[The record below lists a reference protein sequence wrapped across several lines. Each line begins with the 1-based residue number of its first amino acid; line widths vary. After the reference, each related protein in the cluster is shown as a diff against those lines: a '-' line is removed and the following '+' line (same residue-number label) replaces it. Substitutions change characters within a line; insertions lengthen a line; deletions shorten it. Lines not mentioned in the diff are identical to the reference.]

1 MRRLLAA
8 VLLCAGAAVTSAQDA
23 DLEYRVKAAYL
34 FNFTKFIEWPSA
46 AFVGGRSFSFSIC
59 VAGRNPFGPALTTT
73 LIGETAAGLPLAA
86 RVVNAGGAAGCHVL
100 FVPAGVAA
108 GPYLRNVDRSPV
120 LTVGESPDFLADG
133 GIINFVRDGGRVRFE
148 INQAAAERAQ
158 LRISSRLL
166 QLGRASEPRGG
177 D

>member
-8 VLLCAGAAVTSAQDA
+8 VLLCTGSAVTSAQDVG
-23 DLEYRVKAAYL
+23 LEYRVKAAYL
-34 FNFTKFIEWPSA
+34 FNFTKFIEWPNA
-46 AFVGGRSFSFSIC
+46 AFAAGRSFSFSIC
-59 VAGRNPFGPALTTT
+59 VAGRNPFGPALTAT
-73 LIGETAAGLPLAA
+73 IVGETAAGLPLAA

-108 GPYLRNVDRSPV
+108 APYLRAVGKSPV
-120 LTVGESPDFLADG
+120 LTVGESPGFLAQG
-133 GIINFVRDGGRVRFE
+133 GIINFVLDGGRVRFE

-166 QLGRASEPRGG
+166 QLGQASEPRG
-177 D
+177 DD